1 MEPTVLQIIWFILI
15 TVLFIGFFFLEGF
28 DYGVGMLHPFLGK
41 GDNERRAILNSIG
54 PFWDGN
60 EVWLLTAGGAS
71 FAAFPHFYATLF
83 SGFYVALVLMLL
95 ALILRAVVFEYR
107 SKNEGLKWRNTWDW
121 IFSIA
126 SFVIALLWG
135 VAVGNLMQGVP
146 LEPIEGGA
154 APYVYY
160 HGGLIGLL
168 SPFTILSGLVFV
180 FLFALHGA
188 NFLAIKTTDPIETRA
203 KKTAKTLW
211 WITLVLAVIFILW
224 ALFGLDAFG
233 KKATVITYLA
243 ALLAAVAL
251 LLAGLYIK
259 KDNFKGA
266 FWSVGLTI
274 VFATIMVFAGLY
286 PNLLPA
292 SNDPANSIT
301 IMNASS
307 SQYTLKV
314 MTIVAVILVPIVL
327 FYQIWTYKTFRHRVS
342 PEAEESLEY

>member
-1 MEPTVLQIIWFILI
+1 MEPTALQIIWFILI

-28 DYGVGMLHPFLGK
+28 DYGVGMLQPFLGK
-41 GDNERRAILNSIG
+41 KDNERRAILNAIG

-95 ALILRAVVFEYR
+95 GLIFRAVVFEYR
-107 SKNEGLKWRNTWDW
+107 SKAETEKGRNTWDW
-121 IFSIA
+121 GFAIS
-126 SFVIALLWG
+126 SFIIALLWG

-146 LEPIEGGA
+146 LTPDPNYNG

-160 HGGLIGLL
+160 HGGLLGLL

-180 FLFALHGA
+180 FLFLMHGA
-188 NFLAIKTTDPIETRA
+188 NFLALKTTDPIMSRA
-203 KKTAKTLW
+203 KKAAWTFW
-211 WITLVLAVIFILW
+211 IITLILTVIFVLW
-224 ALFGLDAFG
+224 GLFGLKMWPA
-233 KKATVITYLA
+233 KAKILTYIS
-243 ALLAAVAL
+243 ALIAAVAL
-251 LLAGLYIK
+251 ILAGLYIK
-259 KDNFKGA
+259 KDDFKKA
-266 FWSVGLTI
+266 FWSGALTI
-274 VFATIMVFAGLY
+274 VFATVMVFAGLF
-286 PNLLPA
+286 PNLIPA

-307 SQYTLKV
+307 SAYTLKV

-327 FYQIWTYKTFRHRVS
+327 FYQIWTYRTFRDRIS
-342 PEAEESLEY
+342 PEGDLEY